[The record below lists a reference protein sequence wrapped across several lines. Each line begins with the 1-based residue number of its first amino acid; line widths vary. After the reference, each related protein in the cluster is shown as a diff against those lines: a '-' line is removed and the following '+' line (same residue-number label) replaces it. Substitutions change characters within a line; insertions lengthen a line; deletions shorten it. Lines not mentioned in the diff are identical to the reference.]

1 MNMFKRFLRNR
12 RGATAIEYALIASLI
27 SMVIVGGAS
36 VIGGDLNAIFV
47 AVSAG
52 F

>member
-1 MNMFKRFLRNR
+1 MNMIKRFLSDR
-12 RGATAIEYALIASLI
+12 RGATVIEYAVIASLI
-27 SMVIVGGAS
+27 SIVIVGGAS
-36 VIGGDLNAIFV
+36 VIGGDLTAIFV